1 MCHRT
6 IPLRVAGEGAD
17 GDAGSGVPCVVADV
31 LFYGRAVGQPCRPPQ
46 VSLKYRVL
54 SHLNSPLEDL
64 HQKPVTLK
72 VGEGIYRWVHHLC
85 QTVPASVV

>member
-6 IPLRVAGEGAD
+6 VPLRVAGEGAD
-17 GDAGSGVPCVVADV
+17 GDAGSGVPCVVAYV
-31 LFYGRAVGQPCRPPQ
+31 LLYGRTVGQPCRPPQ

-64 HQKPVTLK
+64 HQKPVSLK
-72 VGEGIYRWVHHLC
+72 VGEGIYRCMHHLC
-85 QTVPASVV
+85 QTPASVV